1 MTIIVGLTGGI
12 ASGKSTII
20 NYIKKKRIPTHDSD
34 FVVNKLYI
42 NPTKKFLKYLKCAKI
57 KYTISEKKIDK
68 ASIREEIFYNL
79 KKKNLLEKYI
89 HNEVKISRDIFLK
102 KHKTKKTKLIFLDI
116 PLLFEKKLENICDY
130 IILIYAPI
138 QLRKKRTIK
147 RKGMKK
153 KILNKI
159 INNQLTDTYK
169 KKRAD
174 FIVNTSTS
182 KTQSFNKI
190 SQIINLIKTDKYA

>member
-79 KKKNLLEKYI
+79 KKKNLLDF
-89 HNEVKISRDIFLK
+89 RLIFLK
-102 KHKTKKTKLIFLDI
+102 FVK
-116 PLLFEKKLENICDY
+116 
-130 IILIYAPI
+130 
-138 QLRKKRTIK
+138 
-147 RKGMKK
+147 
-153 KILNKI
+153 
-159 INNQLTDTYK
+159 
-169 KKRAD
+169 
-174 FIVNTSTS
+174 
-182 KTQSFNKI
+182 
-190 SQIINLIKTDKYA
+190 

>member
-34 FVVNKLYI
+34 FVVNKLYT
-42 NPTKKFLKYLKCAKI
+42 NPTKKFLKYLKYAKI

-116 PLLFEKKLENICDY
+116 PLLFEKKLVNICDY

-169 KKRAD
+169 KKKAD

>member
-20 NYIKKKRIPTHDSD
+20 NYIKKNRIPTHDSD
-34 FVVNKLYI
+34 FVVNKLYT
-42 NPTKKFLKYLKCAKI
+42 NPTKKFLKYLKNAKI
-57 KYTISEKKIDK
+57 KYTISKKKIDK

-153 KILNKI
+153 KIVNKI